1 MSPSI
6 NIRFDTVI
14 ILHAQDG
21 FVNRK
26 LSGVH
31 IQSSAAAMGI
41 FCCFRFL
48 SSNSPTNL
56 QWILKKLPVSFKV
69 NPARRRAVETESAL
83 YYLTS
88 KSLNFGGRIASSLRC
103 ALNSA
108 LTGYEYGGIRALPK
122 SVIHAGI
129 LEGEANGL
137 FHLSGIQAGPDRRWA
152 GARPSGWKSPA
163 PPVCPSCPRRA
174 CRSYRLYSS
183 RPTPHRFR
191 RAGLLLKVS
200 FLFFRTP
207 RTAPARRRSVIP
219 SRTGV
224 GVYCRYTLRSP
235 WRRPPAAGWPPR
247 NPPCSQAGS
256 LPESRASPGD
266 IP

>member
-1 MSPSI
+1 
-6 NIRFDTVI
+6 
-14 ILHAQDG
+14 
-21 FVNRK
+21 
-26 LSGVH
+26 
-31 IQSSAAAMGI
+31 MGI

-88 KSLNFGGRIASSLRC
+88 KSWNFGGRIALSLRC

-183 RPTPHRFR
+183 RPTPHRFC

-207 RTAPARRRSVIP
+207 RTGLDPAPGRLSLPGQALEYIADIRFAVPGVDRLLRAGRHVIPRAVRPAHFQKAVVPDPARR
-219 SRTGV
+219 
-224 GVYCRYTLRSP
+224 
-235 WRRPPAAGWPPR
+235 WRHCPR
-247 NPPCSQAGS
+247 
-256 LPESRASPGD
+256 
-266 IP
+266 